1 MRAAEP
7 LTRRALAAAIGGRL
21 QPAGGILAVA
31 DHVLPDGTAAIQS
44 VTTAIHAYDD
54 PVPSHVRIV
63 VVDDPGHR
71 RWKRVAE
78 LASRGVAV
86 VVTADAATAEERP
99 EVAVDAIIDIDADG
113 AAHVRRGRGPAPAS
127 GQRGPEGPDGPGSP
141 GTSSTSDTSDK
152 TSEAIA

>member
-1 MRAAEP
+1 M
-7 LTRRALAAAIGGRL
+7 
-21 QPAGGILAVA
+21 
-31 DHVLPDGTAAIQS
+31 
-44 VTTAIHAYDD
+44 
-54 PVPSHVRIV
+54 
-63 VVDDPGHR
+63 
-71 RWKRVAE
+71 AE

-99 EVAVDAIIDIDADG
+99 EVAVDAVIDIDADG
-113 AAHVRRGRGPAPAS
+113 AAHVRRAPIRRGRGPAPAS